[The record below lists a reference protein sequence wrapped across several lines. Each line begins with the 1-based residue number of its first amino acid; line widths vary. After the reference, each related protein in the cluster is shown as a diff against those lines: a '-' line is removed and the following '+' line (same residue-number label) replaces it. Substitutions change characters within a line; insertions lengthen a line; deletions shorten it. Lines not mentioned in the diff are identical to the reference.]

1 MHRRLFF
8 GAGLLAPSAAA
19 LASQDERPALPQR
32 TLSTTRGRYPNVLL
46 TTHEGKRVRFYDDVI
61 SGNKLNI
68 INMMYTQC
76 PDICGG
82 TMVNLERVQ
91 GMFGE
96 RMGKDVFIWSITLD
110 PRHDKPDVLRR
121 YAQIVGAGAGW
132 TFLSGRPTDIERI
145 RRAIGYVDRD
155 PVVDKELT
163 QHLGM
168 LRIGNDAAD
177 RWMSTPGIARPKQI
191 VQEVLWVGLAKPA

>member
-1 MHRRLFF
+1 MHRRLFL
-8 GAGLLAPSAAA
+8 GAGLVAPSVAA
-19 LASQDERPALPQR
+19 LASQDGRSASQRPTLPA
-32 TLSTTRGRYPNVLL
+32 TRGRYPNVLL

-61 SGNKLNI
+61 SGNKLNV

-91 GMFGE
+91 STFGE

-121 YAQIVGAGAGW
+121 YAQIIGAGPGW

-145 RRAIGYVDRD
+145 RRAIGYADLD

-168 LRIGNDAAD
+168 LRIGNDAVD

-191 VQEVLWVGLAKPA
+191 VQEALWIGLAHPA